1 MGAAM
6 TLVDRIDDFGRGG
19 WIAVT
24 VVSFVVCW
32 PVGLVVLGFLY
43 GSGRMGCWHHNDS
56 GEWDGRRNERWQRKM
71 DRMQRGFDRMQQGME
86 RMQAAAERFRSSW
99 QRPASQGSA
108 YRAQGGPSSGNR
120 AFDEYRTE
128 TLRRLEDEQRE
139 FLEFLERLRHAKDK
153 AEFDQFMAERRSMR
167 DVTPPPAPPQ

>member
-24 VVSFVVCW
+24 VLSFVFFW
-32 PVGLVVLGFLY
+32 PLGLVVLGFLY
-43 GSGRMGCWHHNDS
+43 GSGRMGCWHHND
-56 GEWDGRRNERWQRKM
+56 GGQWDSRWGDRWQRKM
-71 DRMQRGFDRMQQGME
+71 DRMQRGME

-99 QRPASQGSA
+99 QRPGYQGSG
-108 YRAQGGPSSGNR
+108 YQAQGGQGSSGNH
-120 AFDEYRTE
+120 AFDEYRAE

-153 AEFDQFMAERRSMR
+153 AEFDQFMADRRYR
-167 DVTPPPAPPQ
+167 DVTPPSPPQQ